1 MKSGKRFL
9 CLLLAMAM
17 MIVGF
22 PMEEVHAS
30 IASEAKSFEIGQKLT
45 DTFADGETISYKFV
59 LKKKT
64 TVKFEGTFD
73 SNYNQN
79 ITLYKKDGTELWVD
93 STASGD
99 WTENK
104 VEDKWKLKKEIELAK
119 GTYYVTVNNHSGNAF
134 TYTLKTSSKEVKKV
148 SKMKIKVKLGESLS
162 LADIIDLDGNIKW
175 STANKKKVSVTED
188 GVIEGKKKGKTVITA
203 YSKSQK
209 EKILITVNVK

>member
-1 MKSGKRFL
+1 MKGVKRFL
-9 CLLLAMAM
+9 CLFLAMAM
-17 MIVGF
+17 MVAGI
-22 PMEEVHAS
+22 PMEVTYAS
-30 IASEAKSFEIGQKLT
+30 LASEAKSFEIGQNLT

-59 LKKKT
+59 LAKKT
-64 TVKFEGTFD
+64 TVTFEGLFD
-73 SNYNQN
+73 SQYNQN
-79 ITLYKKDGTELWVD
+79 IALYKKDGTELWSD
-93 STASGD
+93 SNND

-104 VEDKWKLKKEIELAK
+104 LEGKKKLKKEIELAK
-119 GTYYVTVNNHSGNAF
+119 GTYYVTVYNHSGNAF

-162 LADIIDLDGNIKW
+162 LADLIDLDGNIKW